1 MTFKKKR
8 LPKSGS
14 YKATAELRRRAL
26 DYLRKPEPEKVK
38 LDIATL
44 ETKRANKQ

>member
-26 DYLRKPEPEKVK
+26 EYLRNPEPKKVA
-38 LDIATL
+38 LDLATL
-44 ETKRANKQ
+44 ECKKATKQ